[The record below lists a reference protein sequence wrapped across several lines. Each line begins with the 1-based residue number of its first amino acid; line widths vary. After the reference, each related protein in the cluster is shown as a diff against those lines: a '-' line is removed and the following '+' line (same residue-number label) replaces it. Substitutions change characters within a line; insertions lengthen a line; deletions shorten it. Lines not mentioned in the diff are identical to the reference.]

1 MNASFNNWHLANAYG
16 AFGSITRQR
25 YEVVVEGSADGVH
38 WQEYGFKGKPGDPQR
53 MPRQFAPYHLRLDW
67 LMWFLALGS
76 PGASWFIPLLRKL
89 LEADRATL
97 KLLRHDPF
105 NGEPPLLVRAT
116 LYHYRFSSWA
126 ERRQTG
132 QWWIRSESGQL
143 VPPLSRPRTAE

>member
-1 MNASFNNWHLANAYG
+1 
-16 AFGSITRQR
+16 
-25 YEVVVEGSADGVH
+25 
-38 WQEYGFKGKPGDPQR
+38 
-53 MPRQFAPYHLRLDW
+53 
-67 LMWFLALGS
+67 MWFLALGS